1 MARIKSK
8 GDVMCF
14 VRGRKRPIAYCTLGA
29 NQTIAVVSEDGCT
42 IQEAYNRINYDH
54 EAKDVLQK
62 YIDLGHGGDKASDY
76 FTFDPPSAYNPMP
89 LELIGFGRKARKKA
103 GLLTKKA

>member
-1 MARIKSK
+1 MSRIKSK

-76 FTFDPPSAYNPMP
+76 FTFDPPPGYKPAEIHISHGAPW
-89 LELIGFGRKARKKA
+89 
-103 GLLTKKA
+103 T

>member
-1 MARIKSK
+1 MARKKIK
-8 GDVMCF
+8 GDVKCF
-14 VRGRKRPIAYCTLGA
+14 VHGRKRPIAYCTLSA

-42 IQEAYNRINYDH
+42 IQEAYVRINYDH

-76 FTFDPPSAYNPMP
+76 FTFDPPPCYTNIPP
-89 LELIGFGRKARKKA
+89 ELVYQTLIERRERRFSKKA
-103 GLLTKKA
+103 